1 MNILTG
7 AMEYFVRGGS
17 CMWPLLGCS
26 MAAVVIG
33 VERIQYFKKHVT
45 PKSFNDEFSN
55 TMNQF
60 KLEESLALAEQSK
73 GDTAALA
80 VEALNIKENLGQR
93 LESIVYAKA
102 DRYIEDMEENLNY
115 LSIIVGV
122 SPMLG
127 LLGTITGMIGSFNA
141 LNERAA
147 NPMAVTGGIGEAL
160 ITTVFGLIISMI
172 ALCIHAYLTNKVKKA
187 SLNIYEVCSIIY
199 DIISENNK
207 KK

>member
-7 AMEYFVRGGS
+7 AMDYFVRGGS

-33 VERIQYFKKHVT
+33 VERIQYFNKHVT
-45 PKSFNDEFSN
+45 PKSFNDEFSS

>member
-7 AMEYFVRGGS
+7 AMDYFVRGGS

-33 VERIQYFKKHVT
+33 VERIQYFNKHVT

-60 KLEESLALAEQSK
+60 RLEESLALAEQSK